1 MGNEIKTRWTM
12 SKLIYVVEDESDILE
27 LISLKLKNAGFQPR
41 GFETAAPM
49 LTQIK
54 SEYPDLILLDLML
67 PDLDGLEVCKILKSD
82 PSTERIPVLMLT
94 ARTDLED
101 KLKGLEYGADDYVTK
116 PFEARELIAR
126 IHAVIRR
133 SSWES
138 SKNVLCINPDFLID
152 FNRYEVII
160 HGKRAD
166 ITLTEFKIL
175 QLLTKRPGW
184 VYNRAQILDYLWG
197 NDKVVI
203 ERTVDVH
210 IRNLRE
216 KLGEFATHIKNVR
229 GVGYQ
234 FSSNREDDLG

>member
-1 MGNEIKTRWTM
+1 MN
-12 SKLIYVVEDESDILE
+12 KLIYIVEDETDILE
-27 LISLKLKNAGFQPR
+27 LISLKLENAGFKTR

-49 LTQIK
+49 LTRLK
-54 SEYPDLILLDLML
+54 SEDPDLILLDLML

-101 KLKGLEYGADDYVTK
+101 KLKGLEYGADDYVIK

-160 HGKRAD
+160 HEKRAD

-175 QLLTKRPGW
+175 QMLTKRPGW
-184 VYNRAQILDYLWG
+184 VYNRAQILDHLWG

-216 KLGEFATHIKNVR
+216 KLGVFAALIKNIR

-234 FSSNREDDLG
+234 FSNSREGELG